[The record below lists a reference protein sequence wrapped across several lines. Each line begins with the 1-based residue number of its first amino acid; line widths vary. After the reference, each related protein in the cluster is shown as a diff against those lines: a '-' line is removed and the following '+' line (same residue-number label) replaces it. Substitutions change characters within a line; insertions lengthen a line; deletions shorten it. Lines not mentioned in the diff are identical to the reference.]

1 MPAVVKSLKAI
12 LGEHLDWHGAR
23 LNFLANFIL
32 ALFKVK
38 TVNLAQVA
46 TAFSGRAKVES
57 NYKRLQRF
65 FRGFSINYAV
75 IARLMAR
82 LVPVEGP
89 WYLTI
94 DRTNWKFGKANIN
107 ILVLGIAYQG
117 IAFPLLWS
125 LLPKAGNSNTEER
138 IELIERFLAL
148 FGREQIIALLADREF
163 IGRDWFAYLRTQ
175 QIAFRIRIK
184 EDTLV
189 STRQGYGMNAW
200 TLFRDLKAN
209 QTRILKGKREIMGCR
224 LHLVGMKLAN
234 SEFLLVATTDSP
246 SKALSDYA
254 RRWEIETLFGCLK
267 SRGFCFEDTHLTNP
281 ERIAKLVALLAIAF
295 AWAYRTGEW
304 LHTQKPIPFK
314 KLCNARSKAD
324 SDTASIIL
332 GTSSS
337 ISTKNGLISV

>member
-1 MPAVVKSLKAI
+1 
-12 LGEHLDWHGAR
+12 
-23 LNFLANFIL
+23 
-32 ALFKVK
+32 
-38 TVNLAQVA
+38 
-46 TAFSGRAKVES
+46 
-57 NYKRLQRF
+57 
-65 FRGFSINYAV
+65 
-75 IARLMAR
+75 MAR

-125 LLPKAGNSNTEER
+125 LLPKAGNSNTKER
-138 IELIERFLAL
+138 IELIERFLDL

-163 IGRDWFAYLRTQ
+163 IGRDWYAYLRAQ

-189 STRQGYGMNAW
+189 STRQGYSLNAW
-200 TLFRDLKAN
+200 TLFRDLKVN

-224 LHLVGMKLAN
+224 LHLVGMKLPT

-246 SKALSDYA
+246 AKALSDYA

-304 LHTQKPIPFK
+304 LHTKKPIPFK
-314 KLCNARSKAD
+314 KTLRRPLKSRFRYGFDHIRHIVLNLYEKWLDFCL
-324 SDTASIIL
+324 IIRFL
-332 GTSSS
+332 SCT
-337 ISTKNGLISV
+337 